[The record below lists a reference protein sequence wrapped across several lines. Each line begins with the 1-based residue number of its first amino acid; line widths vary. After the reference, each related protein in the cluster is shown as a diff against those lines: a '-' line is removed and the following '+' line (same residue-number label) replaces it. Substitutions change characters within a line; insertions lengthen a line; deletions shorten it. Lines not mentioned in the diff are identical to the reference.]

1 MTSFYGK
8 RFHKLIICLVLL
20 LPQFALAENM
30 KLEVI
35 PLQHRMVDDV
45 VHIIRPLVAPG
56 GTVTGMNNQL
66 IIKTTPSNLAEIKR
80 ILKSIDHA
88 PRRLMIT
95 VKQNVGGNLNTRE
108 NTLSGKYA
116 SDDVQINAGHDH
128 SNEGLT
134 VIAGDKDSYIRY
146 RTLDSTSQS
155 DNRNT
160 FKVQALEGRPAFIN
174 QGQSIPVDSSITF
187 VTKDGVVVNQSTDYH
202 EVRSGFY
209 VLPRLNGDLVTLI
222 AATDL
227 SSVQPGHHA
236 TSNVQGIEITVT
248 GRLGE
253 WMELGGIDQSF
264 NQGNRQNFASSSR
277 RGQEIRT
284 VLIKVDEI
292 K

>member
-1 MTSFYGK
+1 
-8 RFHKLIICLVLL
+8 
-20 LPQFALAENM
+20 
-30 KLEVI
+30 
-35 PLQHRMVDDV
+35 V
-45 VHIIRPLVAPG
+45 VRIIRPLVTPG

-66 IIKTTPSNLAEIKR
+66 IIKTTPSNLAEIKQ
-80 ILKSIDHA
+80 ILESIDHA

-108 NTLSGKYA
+108 NTLSGKYV

-134 VIAGDKDSYIRY
+134 VTVGDKDSHIRY

-174 QGQSIPVDSSITF
+174 QGQSIPVDSSTTF
-187 VTKDGVVVNQSTDYH
+187 VTRHGVVVNQSTDYH

-209 VLPRLNGDLVTLI
+209 VLPRLNGEQVTLI

-227 SSVQPGHHA
+227 SSVQPGRHP
-236 TSNVQGIEITVT
+236 TSNVQGIETTVT

-264 NQGNRQNFASSSR
+264 RQGTRQNFASSSH

>member
-1 MTSFYGK
+1 MTIFYGK
-8 RFHKLIICLVLL
+8 RFHKLIISLALL
-20 LPQFALAENM
+20 LPQSALAENM
-30 KLEVI
+30 RLEVI

-45 VHIIRPLVAPG
+45 IQIIRPLVTPG

-80 ILKSIDHA
+80 ILNSIDHA

-95 VKQNVGGNLNTRE
+95 VKQNVGGNLNIRE
-108 NTLSGKYA
+108 NTLTAKYGSG
-116 SDDVQINAGHDH
+116 DVQISAGHDH

-134 VIAGDKDSYIRY
+134 VTAGDKDSHIRF
-146 RTLDSTSQS
+146 RTLDNTSRT
-155 DNRNT
+155 DDRNT

-174 QGQSIPVDSSITF
+174 QGQSIPVNSSTTIITEN
-187 VTKDGVVVNQSTDYH
+187 GVVVNQSTGYH

-209 VLPRLNGDLVTLI
+209 VLPRLNGDQVTLI
-222 AATDL
+222 ATTDL
-227 SSVQPGHHA
+227 SSIKAGSQAA
-236 TSNVQGIEITVT
+236 TNVQGIETTVT

-264 NQGNRQNFASSSR
+264 RQSNRQNFASSSR
-277 RGQEIRT
+277 RGQEIRS

>member
-1 MTSFYGK
+1 MTIFYGK
-8 RFHKLIICLVLL
+8 RFHKLIISLALL
-20 LPQFALAENM
+20 LPQSALAENM
-30 KLEVI
+30 RLEVI

-45 VHIIRPLVAPG
+45 IQIIRPLVTPG

-95 VKQNVGGNLNTRE
+95 VKQNISGNLNIRE
-108 NTLSGKYA
+108 NTLTGKYG
-116 SDDVQINAGHDH
+116 SGDVQISTGHDH

-134 VIAGDKDSYIRY
+134 VTAGDKDSHIRF
-146 RTLDSTSQS
+146 RTLDNTSRT
-155 DNRNT
+155 DDRNT

-174 QGQSIPVDSSITF
+174 QGQSIPTNSSTTIITEN
-187 VTKDGVVVNQSTDYH
+187 GVVVNQSTSYH

-209 VLPRLNGDLVTLI
+209 VLPRLNGDQVTLI
-222 AATDL
+222 ATTDL
-227 SSVQPGHHA
+227 SSIQPGHHA
-236 TSNVQGIEITVT
+236 TSNVQGIETTVT

-264 NQGNRQNFASSSR
+264 RQGNRQNFASSSR
-277 RGQEIRT
+277 RGQEIRS